1 MRQNTPSPLALGR
14 QLAEW
19 RQPLDQAPDV
29 EEAVARMLH
38 ALESHQQRGQQNDYR
53 RDEGNFD
60 FNRAAA
66 D

>member
-19 RQPLDQAPDV
+19 RQPLDQDPDV
-29 EEAVARMLH
+29 EEAVARMLR
-38 ALESHQQRGQQNDYR
+38 ALERHPQRDQRGDGDY
-53 RDEGNFD
+53 G